1 MMYHTRI
8 QFTTTAAIFPSSS
21 IKEFQ
26 NINLASAK
34 NGGSVFHGKRLTN
47 RRRRKPERGRGA
59 RVTGLRPYFFPA
71 APQGAGYGAVTD
83 RAAG

>member
-34 NGGSVFHGKRLTN
+34 NGGSVFNGKRLTN

-59 RVTGLRPYFFPA
+59 RV
-71 APQGAGYGAVTD
+71 
-83 RAAG
+83 